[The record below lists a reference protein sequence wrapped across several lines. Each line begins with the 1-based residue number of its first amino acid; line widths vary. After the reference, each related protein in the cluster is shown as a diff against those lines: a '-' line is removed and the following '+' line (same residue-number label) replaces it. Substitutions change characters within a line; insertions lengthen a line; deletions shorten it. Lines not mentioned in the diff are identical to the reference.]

1 MVVYKLVLTEAELRW
16 PDLNS
21 QASVDWRRA
30 ELAGLTWIIKPVL
43 TEDELRWSD
52 LNSQTEWSIH
62 VSPTLD

>member
-1 MVVYKLVLTEAELRW
+1 
-16 PDLNS
+16 
-21 QASVDWRRA
+21 
-30 ELAGLTWIIKPVL
+30 L